1 MTSQNVKYLII
12 YLLLVVVTSAQ
23 AQIGIQTDNPHSS
36 SALEIVSSD
45 KGLLIP
51 RVTLSSD
58 LSSSSPVTSPAVGLL
73 VYNSGAN
80 QDEGFY
86 FWTGSAWVQLKPEEA
101 SDVEGPSS
109 STDNAVARFDGTDGS
124 KIQNSSVILDDASN
138 MSGVNKLTT
147 AGFTMPTNAGEDYVL
162 VSDASGNGTW
172 QEALPLDVEEDNVLI
187 AENVN
192 TLNFMGA
199 VTVVDD
205 GSNQT
210 TITVSE
216 ASFVEEVIQLSSTS
230 TQDVNLLTAPFPIP
244 WDVEDFKDNTAFSHS
259 TTVNPSRITVLHD
272 GIYEINYMFSVDN
285 EDNQRKTLRSRLRKN
300 GTTFILGSECY
311 SFTYSKFDDNS
322 THVSSSFLIEL
333 NVNDYLEILVNGQTN
348 PGPVNL
354 ITEENLIFVRIM
366 RSW

>member
-1 MTSQNVKYLII
+1 MTKQNIKNIILI
-12 YLLLVVVTSAQ
+12 LLLTVVTGTQ

-45 KGLLIP
+45 KGVLIP
-51 RVTLSSD
+51 RVTLSAS
-58 LSSSSPVTSPAVGLL
+58 LSSPSPVTSPAVGLL
-73 VYNSGAN
+73 IYNSGAN

-86 FWTGSAWVQLKPEEA
+86 FWTGSEWVQLKAEED

-109 STDNAVARFDGTDGS
+109 STDNAVARFDGTDGNT
-124 KIQNSSVILDDASN
+124 IQNSSVILDDASN
-138 MSGVNKLTT
+138 ISGVNKLTT
-147 AGFTMPTNAGEDYVL
+147 AGFTMPTNAGEDHVL

-172 QEALPLDVEEDNVLI
+172 QEALPLDVEKDNVLV

-199 VTVVDD
+199 VTVVND
-205 GSNQT
+205 GGNQS

-216 ASFVEEVIQLSSTS
+216 ASFVEEVIQLASTS
-230 TQDVNLLTAPFPIP
+230 TQDVNNLVTPVVIP

-259 TTVNPSRITVLHD
+259 TTVNPSRVTVLHD

-285 EDNQRKTLRSRLRKN
+285 VDNQRKTLRSRLRKN
-300 GTTFILGSECY
+300 GTTYISGTECY

-333 NVNDYLEILVNGQTN
+333 NTNDYLEILVNGQTN
-348 PGPVNL
+348 SGPVNML
-354 ITEENLIFVRIM
+354 TEENLIFVRIM

>member
-1 MTSQNVKYLII
+1 MLKQLKYILVII
-12 YLLLVVVTSAQ
+12 SAIVLSHAQ

-36 SALEIVSSD
+36 AALEISSTD

-51 RVTLSSD
+51 RVTLSSS
-58 LSSSSPVTSPAVGLL
+58 LSSPSPVTSPAVGLL
-73 VYNSGAN
+73 IYNSGAN

-86 FWTGSAWVQLKPEEA
+86 FWTGAQWKQLKPEEG

-109 STDNAVARFDGTDGS
+109 STDNAIARFDGADGN

-138 MSGVNKLTT
+138 ISGVNKLTT
-147 AGFTMPTNAGEDYVL
+147 AAFTMPTNAGENYVL
-162 VSDASGNGTW
+162 ISDASGNGTW
-172 QEALPLDVEEDNVLI
+172 HEALPLDVEEDDILI
-187 AENVN
+187 AENIN

-199 VTVVDD
+199 VDVVDD
-205 GSNQT
+205 GNNQT
-210 TITVSE
+210 TITISE
-216 ASFVEEVIQLSSTS
+216 PTFVEEVIQLASTS
-230 TQDVNLLTAPFPIP
+230 SQDVNDLVNSVSIP

-259 TTVNPSRITVLHD
+259 NTVNPNRVTVLHD
-272 GIYEINYMFSVDN
+272 GVYEINYMFSVDN

-300 GTTFILGSECY
+300 GTTYLDGSECY

-333 NVNDYLEILVNGQTN
+333 NTNDYIEIMVNGQTN
-348 PGPVNL
+348 PGPVNML
-354 ITEENLIFVRIM
+354 PEENLLFVRIM